1 MTDTLS
7 KLDYRALHGPM
18 TDRLTALGLSLTA
31 EQWCAPS
38 LCDGWR
44 ACDVYGHMT
53 DGGVTPMH
61 RVLPRL
67 LFLYRGN
74 LNRGSAVES
83 VRYADTH
90 TQDAVMAEFERSSH
104 HPVGIGKV
112 IKASELHMDHIVHEM
127 DIRRAIGIDSEW
139 SDNDL
144 RAALDAAVRTKTP
157 LIAPA
162 KSVSGLHFVA
172 TDLDWSYG
180 PTDGPE
186 VAGPAEDLLLA
197 MCGRP
202 VGLITLRGDGVAVS
216 RLPLGLSHA
225 DRL

>member
-1 MTDTLS
+1 MFDMTDTLT
-7 KLDYRALHGPM
+7 KLDYQALHGPM
-18 TDRLTALGLSLTA
+18 TDRLTALGRSLSP
-31 EQWCAPS
+31 EQWVAPS
-38 LCDGWR
+38 LCEGWR
-44 ACDVYGHMT
+44 VCDVYGHMT
-53 DGGVTPMH
+53 YGGATPMY

-74 LNRGSAVES
+74 LNRGSGVES

-90 TQDAVMAEFERSSH
+90 MQDVVMSEFDRSSR

-127 DIRRAIGIDSEW
+127 DIRRSLGIAGEW
-139 SDNDL
+139 GDNDL
-144 RAALDAAVRTKTP
+144 RAALEAAVRTKTP

-162 KSVSGLHFVA
+162 KSATGLRLVA
-172 TDLDWSYG
+172 TDLDWSFG
-180 PTDGPE
+180 PVDGPE

-202 VGLITLRGDGVAVS
+202 AGLATLRGDGVAELTARIS
-216 RLPLGLSHA
+216 A
-225 DRL
+225 